1 MGRSVSFASG
11 ATCVVFLNPG
21 LGDERSEEWTWYEFI
36 DDVRNVVREKYR
48 SFAEEDRWIE
58 REVRSILVNRYAR
71 VAVAE
76 YGGLVSISLVPTDDA
91 LAESWCATIA
101 DAFKQ
106 HIHKRY
112 PDSSLVKL
120 GTFSN
125 GESVYV
131 RAGS

>member
-11 ATCVVFLNPG
+11 AACVVFLNPDFG
-21 LGDERSEEWTWYEFI
+21 EDADHGAWEDFVE
-36 DDVRNVVREKYR
+36 DVRNVVREKYKSFR
-48 SFAEEDRWIE
+48 SEDRWLE

-71 VAVAE
+71 VAVSE
-76 YGGLVSISLVPTDDA
+76 YCGLVSISLVPTDDA